1 MADVEK
7 QQEGTEEPEKKT
19 EPAENQEK
27 EVVEAPEIPQSP
39 TPDSGKIRIYH
50 EHQESALCARHCLNN
65 LLQGAYYTEI
75 DLADIAHTFDE
86 LEKQLI
92 AETSGVDSTEYL
104 QWLQQNENQN
114 VDSSGNFSVQVLQKA
129 LETFDLEMIRLRK
142 SELESDHYKP
152 EFEDGFILN
161 HQSHWFALRRIGI
174 IWYNLNSLSGFP
186 DTKAEPT
193 TITDFYLETFLHG
206 LMQEGYSVF
215 VIKGQFPRRGGMGGM
230 NIDAN
235 VQYWDPEKI
244 RTYADFQSAHKHLVQ
259 RSLGVNNPLQQT
271 LAMSLAQSQGIN
283 LNANGEGDA
292 GFQRALQMSM
302 QANEEEELQRA
313 LALSMLAQ
321 EAQPVADT
329 EKQKEE
335 EVDAAEDSDEM
346 SSETRRAIAMSLR
359 TNSRKR
365 KSECI
370 NHESNKRSKK
380 KANDDS
386 KLKDKQEPQSD
397 EEDVVTT

>member
-1 MADVEK
+1 MADVE
-7 QQEGTEEPEKKT
+7 QAEPQEGKEEIEKKI
-19 EPAENQEK
+19 EISDNQDQ
-27 EVVEAPEIPQSP
+27 EAVQAAEIPESP
-39 TPDSGKIRIYH
+39 SQDSGKIRIYH

-75 DLADIAHTFDE
+75 DLADIAHAFDE

-114 VDSSGNFSVQVLQKA
+114 VDGSGNFSVQVLQKA

-161 HQSHWFALRRIGI
+161 HQSHWFALRRIGM

-186 DTKAEPT
+186 ETKAEPT

-215 VIKGQFPRRGGMGGM
+215 VVKGQFPRRGGMGGM

-244 RTYADFQSAHKHLVQ
+244 RTYADFQNAHKHLLQ
-259 RSLGVNNPLQQT
+259 RSLGVNNPLQQA
-271 LAMSLAQSQGIN
+271 LAMSLAQSQGVN
-283 LNANGEGDA
+283 MNASEDSDS

-321 EAQPVADT
+321 EPSPNADA

-335 EVDAAEDSDEM
+335 EVDAAEDSEEM
-346 SSETRRAIAMSLR
+346 SSETRRAIAMSL
-359 TNSRKR
+359 
-365 KSECI
+365 EA
-370 NHESNKRSKK
+370 H
-380 KANDDS
+380 
-386 KLKDKQEPQSD
+386 SD